1 MLYIQGISKE
11 HAKWGPTSA
20 VAFEYDPYNKLK
32 HTSHWFEQDEKS
44 EWPLSSNAIEETAPD
59 DHDNTIDQF
68 SEPTRFYFDVE
79 GTGSLSPKDMVLQAL
94 KQLQN
99 KLASIVLALNDN
111 NVDPTNNV
119 LDDIDQQPQQSSNV
133 DDWGVDTSTMQN
145 GFDWS

>member
-1 MLYIQGISKE
+1 
-11 HAKWGPTSA
+11 
-20 VAFEYDPYNKLK
+20 
-32 HTSHWFEQDEKS
+32 
-44 EWPLSSNAIEETAPD
+44 
-59 DHDNTIDQF
+59 
-68 SEPTRFYFDVE
+68 
-79 GTGSLSPKDMVLQAL
+79 MVLQAL